1 MLNYFSSYLRS
12 VDENLIVSE
21 DYMSL
26 SVLPNTSSDT
36 LFDYVKQILLQLN
49 LPLEDCRGKTN
60 NGFVESIISL

>member
-60 NGFVESIISL
+60 TGFVVSIISL

>member
-1 MLNYFSSYLRS
+1 
-12 VDENLIVSE
+12 
-21 DYMSL
+21 MSL

-60 NGFVESIISL
+60 NGFVVSIISL